1 VRDTVAL
8 ARMALGIKALGSNP
22 RKSAKTGSGQLDVP
36 VVFGGVTFEP
46 GAHLW
51 SDEDGLLV
59 MEQRVYD

>member
-1 VRDTVAL
+1 VVAD
-8 ARMALGIKALGSNP
+8 ARPDGSRHQGARVEP